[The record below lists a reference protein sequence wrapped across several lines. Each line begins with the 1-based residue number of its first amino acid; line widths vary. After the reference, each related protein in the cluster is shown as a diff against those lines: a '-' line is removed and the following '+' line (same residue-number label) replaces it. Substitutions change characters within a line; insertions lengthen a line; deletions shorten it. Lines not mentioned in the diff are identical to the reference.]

1 MGKYFG
7 TDGVRGKANTE
18 LTGDIAFKI
27 GLALGERY
35 IGKRISVGMDTRLS
49 SSMLKNAIS
58 AGVCAAGANIYD
70 CGVVPTPCI
79 AYITSHED
87 FVAGVMISASH
98 NPYYDNGIKIF
109 NHDGVKIDEN
119 TESFIEEV
127 IDGRQVH
134 LVSDEKIGTVH
145 VYSDAL
151 IRYKQ
156 YLKDIVNLDLKGVK
170 IAIDSA
176 NGSASVTAAS
186 ILSDLGAELFALN
199 QEPNG
204 ININTNCGST
214 HPEELQSFT
223 TRHNC
228 AVGFAFDG
236 DADRLIAVDENGE
249 LFDGD
254 KTLYVCGIHMNEKGE
269 LKEHTLVTTVMA
281 NLGLHKAL
289 NHKNIKTEQTQVGD
303 KYVYDRMISN
313 DFSIGGEQSG
323 HIIFKEHMTTGDG
336 VLTALKLLEVMQDK
350 QQSLAQLSKDLVIYP
365 QVLKNVRVNDK
376 KKALENSELKALI
389 NEKEASLKGDGRIL
403 VRPSGTEPL
412 VRVMVEAASDDICHQ
427 LVDEVVEKIQGL
439 GL

>member
-7 TDGVRGKANTE
+7 TDGVRGKANSE
-18 LTGDIAFKI
+18 LSVDIAFKI

-35 IGKRISVGMDTRLS
+35 STKRICIGMDTRLS
-49 SSMLKNAIS
+49 SSMLKNALS
-58 AGVCAAGANIYD
+58 AGICAAGANVYD
-70 CGVVPTPCI
+70 CGVVPTPTI

-109 NHDGVKIDEN
+109 NHEGVKIDDK

-127 IDGRQVH
+127 IDGRTVE
-134 LVSDEKIGTVH
+134 LVCDEKIGQVH
-145 VYSDAL
+145 AYPEAL
-151 IRYKQ
+151 VRYKLF
-156 YLKDIVNLDLKGVK
+156 LKDSVKVDLKGMK

-176 NGSASVTAAS
+176 NGSASVSAAS

-204 ININTNCGST
+204 ININTKCGST

-223 TRHNC
+223 LRHGC
-228 AVGFAFDG
+228 DVGFAFDG
-236 DADRLIAVDENGE
+236 DADRLIAVDENGQ

-254 KTLYVCGIHMNEKGE
+254 KTLYVCGTYMDEKG
-269 LKEHTLVTTVMA
+269 LLNQHTIVTTVMA

-289 NHKNIKTEQTQVGD
+289 NAKKIVTEQTQVGD
-303 KYVYDRMISN
+303 KYVFDRMVEKDIV
-313 DFSIGGEQSG
+313 IGGEQSG
-323 HIIFKEHMTTGDG
+323 HIIFKQHLTTGDG
-336 VLTALKLLEVMQDK
+336 LLTALKLCEVMQAK
-350 QQSLAQLSKDLVIYP
+350 KKRLAELSKDCVIYP
-365 QVLKNVRVNDK
+365 QVLKNVRVQDK

-389 NEKEASLKGDGRIL
+389 NELETSLKGEGRIL

-412 VRVMVEAASDDICHQ
+412 VRVMVEASTLELCQ
-427 LVDEVVEKIQGL
+427 ELVDTMVTKIEEL
-439 GL
+439 KL